1 MISFSGRETLRNITS
16 RCFSKAILAD
26 SPCSSSTLL
35 HSIQLCIEDRSLRL
49 TRQSHA
55 RVLVD
60 GFAGNPY
67 LGTKLMSAYAA
78 CRSVRDSKLVFD
90 SFDDKSVYL
99 WNTLINGYAK
109 SRAYEVAFELFDQ
122 MCRGN
127 VVPDDYTLATL
138 SKVASE
144 CGDLAAGK
152 VVHGKSARI
161 GFVLDVVVAN
171 SLMSMYCKCGE
182 LNEARKLFE
191 EMPDRSITSWNVLVT
206 GYASLSDDNKGKEV
220 WDVVQNIQKVG
231 LKLDAF
237 TVSSLLPLCI
247 GDSEKYNHGKELHGY
262 ILRNELEFLPDADVH
277 LGCCLIDMY
286 SKNNKVDAGRRIFER
301 MKSKNVFA
309 WTAMINGYV
318 IFGDSE
324 GALSLFRKMIVMYDI
339 EPNDISLVSILPACV
354 THAGL
359 SAVREIHSFAIRKKI
374 DHGVSLSNALIDAYC
389 KSGGLIA
396 ARRIFDGASFKDAVS
411 WSSMISGYGLHGKGE
426 EAVLLY
432 NEMLMLGIKP
442 DMITVVGVLAAC
454 GRSGLVNEGLN
465 VYASAINDYGIE
477 PTVEICACVVE
488 ILGRSNQLDR
498 ALQFIENMHV
508 EAGPSVWG
516 ALVNASVMHG
526 NHEMRD
532 LAYSFLVRME
542 PENPSNYVSLSNL
555 HASSRKWDMVA
566 GVRKMMHQKGL
577 RKEPGCSWIV
587 INGKTNCFYVADKV
601 HAASHSIYEMLDSL
615 MGVMKGIVCY
625 ADNENQI

>member
-1 MISFSGRETLRNITS
+1 MISFSGRETFRNTTF
-16 RCFSKAILAD
+16 RCCSKAAQAD
-26 SPCSSSTLL
+26 SPCSASTLL
-35 HSIQLCIEDRSLRL
+35 HFIQFCAEDQSLRL

-55 RVLVD
+55 RVLVN
-60 GFAGNPY
+60 GFARNTY

-78 CRSVRDSKLVFD
+78 CRSARDSRLVFD
-90 SFDDKSVYL
+90 SFEDKNVYL

-122 MCRGN
+122 MCLGN

-138 SKVASE
+138 SKVAGE

-152 VVHGKSARI
+152 VVHAKSART
-161 GFVLDVVVAN
+161 GFVSDVVVAN

-182 LNEARKLFE
+182 LDEAKKLFD
-191 EMPDRSITSWNVLVT
+191 EMPDRSIASWNVLIT
-206 GYASLSDDNKGKEV
+206 GYASLNDGNKGKEV
-220 WDVVQNIQKVG
+220 WDVVQNMLNIG
-231 LKLDAF
+231 LKPDAF

-262 ILRNELEFLPDADVH
+262 MLRNELELLPDADVH

-286 SKNNKVDAGRRIFER
+286 SKNNKADAGRR
-301 MKSKNVFA
+301 
-309 WTAMINGYV
+309 
-318 IFGDSE
+318 
-324 GALSLFRKMIVMYDI
+324 
-339 EPNDISLVSILPACV
+339 
-354 THAGL
+354 
-359 SAVREIHSFAIRKKI
+359 
-374 DHGVSLSNALIDAYC
+374 
-389 KSGGLIA
+389 
-396 ARRIFDGASFKDAVS
+396 DAVS

-432 NEMLMLGIKP
+432 NEMLHLRIKP

-454 GRSGLVNEGLN
+454 GRSGMINEGLN
-465 VYASAINDYGIE
+465 IYSSAINDYGIE
-477 PTVEICACVVE
+477 PTVEICACVVD

-498 ALQFIENMHV
+498 ALQFIGNMHV

-542 PENPSNYVSLSNL
+542 PENPSNYVFLSNL
-555 HASSRKWDMVA
+555 YASSRKWDVVA
-566 GVRKMMHQKGL
+566 GVRKMMHKKGF

-587 INGKTNCFYVADKV
+587 INGTFDLRINLLHLLEKWPGGKSEAIEGLIICTSRREIDDDNCIFSEPYLSSKLQPSTSATT
-601 HAASHSIYEMLDSL
+601 SCMLD
-615 MGVMKGIVCY
+615 CF
-625 ADNENQI
+625 AEE

>member
-1 MISFSGRETLRNITS
+1 
-16 RCFSKAILAD
+16 
-26 SPCSSSTLL
+26 
-35 HSIQLCIEDRSLRL
+35 
-49 TRQSHA
+49 
-55 RVLVD
+55 
-60 GFAGNPY
+60 
-67 LGTKLMSAYAA
+67 MSAYAA
-78 CRSVRDSKLVFD
+78 CKSVRDSKLVFD

-109 SRAYEVAFELFDQ
+109 SRAYEVAFEVFDQ

-191 EMPDRSITSWNVLVT
+191 EMPDRSIASWNVLVT
-206 GYASLSDDNKGKEV
+206 GYASLSGDDKCKE
-220 WDVVQNIQKVG
+220 
-231 LKLDAF
+231 
-237 TVSSLLPLCI
+237 
-247 GDSEKYNHGKELHGY
+247 
-262 ILRNELEFLPDADVH
+262 
-277 LGCCLIDMY
+277 
-286 SKNNKVDAGRRIFER
+286 VDAGRRIFER

-359 SAVREIHSFAIRKKI
+359 SAVREIHSFAIRKKL

-465 VYASAINDYGIE
+465 VYASAMNDYGIE
-477 PTVEICACVVE
+477 PTVEICACVVD

-587 INGKTNCFYVADKV
+587 INGRTNCFYVADKELFV
-601 HAASHSIYEMLDSL
+601 MLTTRIRYRYFSISWL
-615 MGVMKGIVCY
+615 
-625 ADNENQI
+625 

>member
-1 MISFSGRETLRNITS
+1 MISFSGRETFRNTTF
-16 RCFSKAILAD
+16 RCCSKAALAD
-26 SPCSSSTLL
+26 SPCSASTLL
-35 HSIQLCIEDRSLRL
+35 HFIQLCAEDRSLRL

-55 RVLVD
+55 RVLVN
-60 GFAGNPY
+60 GFARNTY

-78 CRSVRDSKLVFD
+78 CRSVRDSRLVFD
-90 SFDDKSVYL
+90 SFEDKNVYL

-122 MCRGN
+122 MCLGN

-138 SKVASE
+138 SKAAGE

-152 VVHGKSARI
+152 VVHAKSARI
-161 GFVLDVVVAN
+161 GFVSDVVVAN

-182 LNEARKLFE
+182 LDEAKKLFD
-191 EMPDRSITSWNVLVT
+191 EMPDRSIASWNVLIT
-206 GYASLSDDNKGKEV
+206 GYASLNDDNKGTEV
-220 WDVVQNIQKVG
+220 WDVVQNMLNIG
-231 LKLDAF
+231 LKPDAF

-262 ILRNELEFLPDADVH
+262 MLRNELELLPDADVH

-286 SKNNKVDAGRRIFER
+286 SKNNKADAGRRVFER
-301 MKSKNVFA
+301 VKSKNVFS

-324 GALSLFRKMIVMYDI
+324 GALSLFREMMVMHDI

-354 THAGL
+354 TRAGL

-374 DHGVSLSNALIDAYC
+374 DHGVSFSNALIDAYC
-389 KSGGLIA
+389 KSGGLIS
-396 ARRIFDGASFKDAVS
+396 ARRIFDAASFKDAVS

-432 NEMLMLGIKP
+432 NEMLHLRIKP

-454 GRSGLVNEGLN
+454 GRSGMVSEGLN
-465 VYASAINDYGIE
+465 IYSSAINDYGIE
-477 PTVEICACVVE
+477 PTVEICACVVD

-498 ALQFIENMHV
+498 ALQFIGNMHV

-542 PENPSNYVSLSNL
+542 PENPSNYVFLSNL
-555 HASSRKWDMVA
+555 YASSRKWDVVA
-566 GVRKMMHQKGL
+566 GVRKMMHEKGF

-587 INGKTNCFYVADKV
+587 INGRTNCFYVADKRMP
-601 HAASHSIYEMLDSL
+601 AQY
-615 MGVMKGIVCY
+615 CY
-625 ADNENQI
+625 LGQDKSSPSTREVAWRKE

>member
-1 MISFSGRETLRNITS
+1 
-16 RCFSKAILAD
+16 
-26 SPCSSSTLL
+26 
-35 HSIQLCIEDRSLRL
+35 
-49 TRQSHA
+49 
-55 RVLVD
+55 
-60 GFAGNPY
+60 
-67 LGTKLMSAYAA
+67 MSAYAA
-78 CRSVRDSKLVFD
+78 CKSLRDSKLVFD
-90 SFDDKSVYL
+90 SFEDKNVYL
-99 WNTLINGYAK
+99 WNTLINGCAK
-109 SRAYEVAFELFDQ
+109 SNAYEVAFELFDQ
-122 MCRGN
+122 MCLGN

-152 VVHGKSARI
+152 VVHAKSVRI
-161 GFVLDVVVAN
+161 GFLWDVVVAN

-182 LNEARKLFE
+182 LNEANKLFD
-191 EMPDRSITSWNVLVT
+191 EMPERNIASWNVLVT
-206 GYASLSDDNKGKEV
+206 GYSSLNDDNKDKEV
-220 WDVVQNIQKVG
+220 WEVVQNMQNIG
-231 LKLDAF
+231 LKPDAF
-237 TVSSLLPLCI
+237 TISSLLPLCI
-247 GDSEKYNHGKELHGY
+247 RATDKCDHGRELHGY
-262 ILRNELEFLPDADVH
+262 ILRNELEFLPYADVH

-286 SKNNKVDAGRRIFER
+286 SKNNNVDAGRRVFER
-301 MKSKNVFA
+301 MKSKNVYA

-318 IFGDSE
+318 IVGDSE
-324 GALSLFRKMIVMYDI
+324 EAFSLFREMTVMLDVK
-339 EPNDISLVSILPACV
+339 PNDISLVSILPACV
-354 THAGL
+354 TNAGL

-389 KSGGLIA
+389 KSGGLLS
-396 ARRIFDGASFKDAVS
+396 ARIIFDGSSFKDAVS
-411 WSSMISGYGLHGKGE
+411 WSSMISGYGLNGKGE

-432 NEMLMLGIKP
+432 NEMLQLGIKP

-465 VYASAINDYGIE
+465 IYSSALNDYGIE
-477 PTVEICACVVE
+477 PTVEICACVVD

-498 ALQFIENMHV
+498 ALQFIDNMHV

-542 PENPSNYVSLSNL
+542 PGNPSNYVSLSNL
-555 HASSRKWDMVA
+555 YASSRKWDVVA
-566 GVRKMMHQKGL
+566 GVRKMMHEKGL

-587 INGKTNCFYVADKV
+587 TNGKTNCFYVADKV

-625 ADNENQI
+625 ADNEKKI